1 MQCWYGHLEDNVM
14 WEDSDVD
21 SDALTEPIEW
31 ADDSDDDSYEVSLD
45 EYDYVES
52 IVHNLVEHA
61 IALQDQPSLPPEGLA
76 AESFLEALEASVCR
90 FGAYLA
96 VHKAAI
102 VARVANT
109 PPRASGEKA
118 LPPASATLK
127 RLNALAKYRSAT
139 AGFRGNNEFETP
151 ANLTVRIRSFFHDVP
166 HRVRKVAVGESHALF
181 VSDDGRAFGMGTNTY
196 GQLGS
201 TAYRRMFLSQEF
213 GVLGN
218 CVTDVACGYSTSF
231 VTSDEGTF
239 ACGANANGRLGIG
252 NEGYEECRVGVW
264 TKVMVPFALERS
276 APVRRHGAAIGGCD
290 KRLYTWGKSL
300 YTGRG
305 GLTPFF
311 HGCPQRVDAIGC
323 VLHVSIFYAG
333 YHTVAVDALGQAW
346 GFGHNRV
353 GQLGKRNGIIAT
365 TPVRYDMPPC
375 SIQRVLTGWGNTA
388 FVSGEEIESH
398 RPKLRGAVRRGG
410 RGDQLLSTPF
420 RNEFVDL
427 PLDGD
432 DAVFFSTTALH
443 VGGVVHGKVGS
454 GRRSRP
460 ARSPCPTP
468 WSSREWELGGNKKKS
483 INSM

>member
-1 MQCWYGHLEDNVM
+1 MQCWHGHLEDNVM

-31 ADDSDDDSYEVSLD
+31 ADDSDDDSYEVRLD

-102 VARVANT
+102 VARV
-109 PPRASGEKA
+109 RA
-118 LPPASATLK
+118 LSAKGQWGKGLATRFGHTLK

-201 TAYRRMFLSQEF
+201 TAYRKMFLSQEF

-218 CVTDVACGYSTSF
+218 RVTDVACGYSTSF

-264 TKVMVPFALERS
+264 TKVMVPFALEGVCAGS
-276 APVRRHGAAIGGCD
+276 THGAAIGGCD

-333 YHTVAVDALGQAW
+333 YHTVVVDALGQAW

-388 FVSGEEIESH
+388 FVVEKRLKVIGRNCEGQCGVEGGEINS
-398 RPKLRGAVRRGG
+398 
-410 RGDQLLSTPF
+410 LSTPF

-432 DAVFFSTTALH
+432 DAAFFSTTALH

-454 GRRSRP
+454 GREVSVGTVAVSDTMVVERV
-460 ARSPCPTP
+460 
-468 WSSREWELGGNKKKS
+468 WN
-483 INSM
+483 